1 MNQILY
7 VQDKKTNSSVDTK
20 KVVLFFA
27 VSIIIFGLIFLGQ
40 GAYSLYQNKQNTKV
54 SEEPIEP
61 SIDTPISVPTINLT
75 KTEDNKVVIKVESE
89 IQISNI
95 IYGWN
100 NETTKT
106 IEGNGAT
113 NIEEIIDIPTGEN
126 TLNVSVI
133 DSNGSET
140 NKQETY
146 IVEQSKPVI
155 DLSVV
160 GNDIK
165 ITVTSEEELSYI
177 TYKWNSE
184 EEKKEDMKTYEDR
197 TKFEKSIE
205 IPRGENTLKIVAV
218 DKNENKTEK
227 TQEIKGVT
235 KPKEPKV
242 VVKGRYIDFTVEA
255 EENIASVEYT
265 INGKKYLMNQDT
277 FGETKTVHY
286 KVPMIEGMNYFKI
299 VAKTV
304 SGGEVSSVW
313 KYEYKAN

>member
-40 GAYSLYQNKQNTKV
+40 GAYFLYKNKQNTKV
-54 SEEPIEP
+54 SGEP
-61 SIDTPISVPTINLT
+61 SEPTIENPVRVPTINLT
-75 KTEDNKVVIKVESE
+75 KTEDNKVVIKVEGE
-89 IQISNI
+89 TQISNI

-100 NETTKT
+100 NDTTKT

-126 TLNVSVI
+126 TLNISVI
-133 DSNGSET
+133 DSNGNET

-146 IVEQSKPVI
+146 IVEQSKPI
-155 DLSVV
+155 INLSVV

-165 ITVTSEEELSYI
+165 ITVTSEEELSYV

-184 EEKKEDMKTYEDR
+184 QEKKEDMKTYEDR

-227 TQEIKGVT
+227 TQEIKGIT
-235 KPKEPKV
+235 KPKNPKV
-242 VVKGRYIDFTVEA
+242 VVKGQYIDFTVES
-255 EENIASVEYT
+255 EENIATVEFS
-265 INGKKYLMNQDT
+265 INGKKYLMDKNT
-277 FGETKTVHY
+277 FGETKEVHY
-286 KVPMIEGMNYFKI
+286 KVPMIQGMNYFKI
-299 VAKTV
+299 TAKTV

-313 KYEYKAN
+313 KYEYKGN